1 MVSRMYLLNKMT
13 EEDSEIHALSYC
25 QFVNSLALCISMIA
39 RTRRRRPG
47 EGQPVAVQASRRPG
61 CEQGER
67 APGAAGELPSRCRP
81 RLSPFRPLLR
91 VCDVCVYVW
100 ERRVVLGDVER
111 RTVVLRRWSS
121 WTKSRSGM
129 KVTRGVEECAQL
141 AGVPGG
147 FEGSGLHFSTDRCR
161 V

>member
-1 MVSRMYLLNKMT
+1 
-13 EEDSEIHALSYC
+13 
-25 QFVNSLALCISMIA
+25 
-39 RTRRRRPG
+39 
-47 EGQPVAVQASRRPG
+47 
-61 CEQGER
+61 
-67 APGAAGELPSRCRP
+67 
-81 RLSPFRPLLR
+81 LLR
-91 VCDVCVYVW
+91 VCDVCVCVYVW